1 MTPLRSA
8 LWLPLFDELADPATV
23 ARLAAEAEAVGWHG
37 FFVWDHLNWRAP
49 VRAVADPWITLAAVA
64 MTTERLRIGPMV
76 TPLPRRRPT
85 KVARETATLDRLS
98 GGRLTLGVGLGSDE
112 FGREFSATGEP
123 TDARTRAGLLD
134 ESLAVLRAA
143 WSGEPVR
150 HQGRQHAVDGLR
162 FLPRPVQPAGIPVWV
177 AGFPGRVAPLRRA
190 ARHDGFFPVNL
201 THPDQLAQAVATIAE
216 LRPAAAGPFE
226 VAVELPAGTDPAP
239 WVAAGAT
246 WWMAEFPPDSV
257 SLDAVRGVLR
267 DGPVR

>member
-1 MTPLRSA
+1 
-8 LWLPLFDELADPATV
+8 
-23 ARLAAEAEAVGWHG
+23 
-37 FFVWDHLNWRAP
+37 
-49 VRAVADPWITLAAVA
+49 
-64 MTTERLRIGPMV
+64 
-76 TPLPRRRPT
+76 
-85 KVARETATLDRLS
+85 
-98 GGRLTLGVGLGSDE
+98 
-112 FGREFSATGEP
+112 
-123 TDARTRAGLLD
+123 
-134 ESLAVLRAA
+134 
-143 WSGEPVR
+143 
-150 HQGRQHAVDGLR
+150 
-162 FLPRPVQPAGIPVWV
+162 VQPAWIPVWV